1 MKQVNEYIYLDSFK
15 EDHIRESSCF
25 TTQDELYLHIQYY
38 LSDQDCLF
46 DFSKI
51 NNRVYLRISKSYF
64 EKYDE
69 GFEISVEKQ
78 KICCNTQAKLNELIQ
93 CNHQGLVRK
102 VFLESIVLYLLFQ
115 IQKNSLLFQTNCD
128 SCSFIN
134 KPMELDKIQKAKDY
148 IVNNLDQ
155 NLTIPVVAS
164 QVGTNQ
170 CYLKKGFKEIVGQT
184 IFEFVQENRM
194 VKSRFLLRNSDQP
207 IQDIAFQVGY
217 SSLSSF
223 SQTYKNYFGISPNQD
238 QKSNITNN

>member
-1 MKQVNEYIYLDSFK
+1 MRQVNEFIYLDIFK
-15 EDHIRESSCF
+15 EDQILESTCIAL
-25 TTQDELYLHIQYY
+25 QDDLYLHIQYY
-38 LSDQDCLF
+38 LSDHDCLF

-51 NNRVYLRISKSYF
+51 NNRVNLRIARSYF
-64 EKYDE
+64 EKYEED
-69 GFEISVEKQ
+69 FVIIVEKQ

-93 CNHQGLVRK
+93 CNLQGLSSK

-115 IQKNSLLFQTNCD
+115 IQKNSLLYQTNCD
-128 SCSFIN
+128 SCTFIN

-148 IVNNLDQ
+148 IINNLEQ

-194 VKSRFLLRNSDQP
+194 VKSRYLLKNSDLT
-207 IQDIAFQVGY
+207 IQDIALQVGY
-217 SSLSSF
+217 ASLSSF
-223 SQTYKNYFGISPNQD
+223 SQTYKNFFGLSPVQD
-238 QKSNITNN
+238 QKAKISNN